1 MEDKKEYTADDFLR
15 SVREAKIEM
24 RRCEY
29 RMEELRSQCEKTTP
43 GYGGTVVGGSGDDH
57 KDSLMIAVAEHVTK
71 LRGKAEAYI
80 RRVMLAE
87 DFIDTLPEP
96 RQRIILRL
104 RYIDLLKWEDVLP
117 ESRAKDKEGC
127 PKAGGH
133 VLAWCKTYGKGRVF
147 YTALGHNPKDW
158 SKREFLYHLLMATKW
173 AMGELPDRVG
183 AANK

>member
-57 KDSLMIAVAEHVTK
+57 KDSLMIAMAEHVTK

-104 RYIDLLKWEDVLP
+104 RYIDLLKWEDVLT
-117 ESRAKDKEGC
+117 RMKE
-127 PKAGGH
+127 
-133 VLAWCKTYGKGRVF
+133 YG
-147 YTALGHNPKDW
+147 
-158 SKREFLYHLLMATKW
+158 LYYERRRMLTLH
-173 AMGELPDRVG
+173 G
-183 AANK
+183 AALAEARRRFAAFEAEHPEIAPKGEMSA